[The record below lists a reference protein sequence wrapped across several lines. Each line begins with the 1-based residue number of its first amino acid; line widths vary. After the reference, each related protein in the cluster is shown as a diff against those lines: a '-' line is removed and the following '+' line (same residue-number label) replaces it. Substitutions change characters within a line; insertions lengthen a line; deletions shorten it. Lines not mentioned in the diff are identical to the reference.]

1 MNCSKIKQIIP
12 GMLILGILNFTSIST
27 IALPTSYRTIR
38 YQEIVGQ
45 TSYYTCGPAAV
56 ATLLIYYYGIDTSEK
71 EILELSHQAI
81 KERGQDPEEGKG
93 IDALALQKTL
103 EDKGIPSKGIKIPS
117 ENLPKYFNDG
127 GLPIILHV
135 TKPQLHYILAIGIV
149 GSWVVIADPSWGRK
163 IIHLNDLIDD
173 KGFEGITLIP
183 LTPKKLLNH
192 VRRQQNNN
200 IIWAKNRLYRLGKGV
215 AN

>member
-1 MNCSKIKQIIP
+1 MNCSKIKQIIQ

-56 ATLLIYYYGIDTSEK
+56 ATLLIYYYGIDTSEN

-93 IDALALQKTL
+93 INVLALQKSL
-103 EDKGIPSKGIKIPS
+103 ADKGIRSKGMKIPS
-117 ENLPKYFNDG
+117 EKLPDYFNSG
-127 GLPIILHV
+127 GVPIILHV
-135 TKPQLHYILAIGIV
+135 TKPQLHYVVAIGII
-149 GSWVVIADPSWGRK
+149 GNWVLIADPSWGRK
-163 IIHLNDLIDD
+163 IIHLNDLIND
-173 KGFEGITLIP
+173 KGFEGVTLIP
-183 LTPKKLLNH
+183 LTPRNLLNH
-192 VRRQQNNN
+192 VRREHLN
-200 IIWAKNRLYRLGKGV
+200 
-215 AN
+215 